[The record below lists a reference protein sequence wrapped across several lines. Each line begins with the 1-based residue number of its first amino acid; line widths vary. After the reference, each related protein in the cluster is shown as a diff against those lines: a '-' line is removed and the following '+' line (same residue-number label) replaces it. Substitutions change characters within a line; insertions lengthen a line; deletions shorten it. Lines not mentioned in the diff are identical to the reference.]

1 MDPMPENNRQ
11 PEQSSDILNVSDLPQ
26 GISDYERSF
35 LITLQNEQLDG
46 PKLLGLTLKILE
58 SDVSSVEKGE
68 AIRAIQTYNEDRIK
82 SAVDSGQE
90 IPAGMGSVR
99 QLCPRLINAC
109 GFIARL
115 DSIEERTAMNDLK
128 NQLVDLYRAKF
139 NFNP

>member
-1 MDPMPENNRQ
+1 
-11 PEQSSDILNVSDLPQ
+11 
-26 GISDYERSF
+26 
-35 LITLQNEQLDG
+35 
-46 PKLLGLTLKILE
+46 LLGLTLKILE
-58 SDVSSVEKGE
+58 STVSSVEKGE

-99 QLCPRLINAC
+99 ELCPQLINAC

-115 DSIEERTAMNDLK
+115 DSIEERIAMNDLK